1 MSTSQS
7 VRRPNAEWCN
17 LLQLNPS
24 QQPVLDYPKLLEEF
38 DSRIGKATSIHIGT
52 HLNPDGDA
60 LGCALAVAHYVT
72 LSGKKAQVYCHDPAP
87 PYLSFLPGSET
98 IINQPPESPP
108 DLAIVVDLEALDRLG
123 KLKDHFAQASSLII
137 IDHHIPHEAPGD
149 MRIVD
154 PTAPA
159 TAAILADLWEHSQ
172 HQMTPEIAECLLT
185 GVVTDTGSFRY
196 PNTTP
201 HTLNIAA
208 RLLEAGADIAKISET
223 VYQSRDLPAVK
234 LLGAALERMQLE
246 SDERIAYVSLPLSIY
261 DKVGAK
267 EADTEG
273 IVNELLSIKSVQIAA
288 TIRESKSGK
297 IRASLRSRGDID
309 VAAAA
314 QQMGGGG
321 HKNAAGISV
330 ETTLQQAEK
339 QIVELLKKCL
349 DSS

>member
-1 MSTSQS
+1 
-7 VRRPNAEWCN
+7 
-17 LLQLNPS
+17 
-24 QQPVLDYPKLLEEF
+24 
-38 DSRIGKATSIHIGT
+38 
-52 HLNPDGDA
+52 
-60 LGCALAVAHYVT
+60 
-72 LSGKKAQVYCHDPAP
+72 
-87 PYLSFLPGSET
+87 
-98 IINQPPESPP
+98 
-108 DLAIVVDLEALDRLG
+108 
-123 KLKDHFAQASSLII
+123 
-137 IDHHIPHEAPGD
+137 
-149 MRIVD
+149 
-154 PTAPA
+154 
-159 TAAILADLWEHSQ
+159 
-172 HQMTPEIAECLLT
+172 
-185 GVVTDTGSFRY
+185 
-196 PNTTP
+196 
-201 HTLNIAA
+201 
-208 RLLEAGADIAKISET
+208 
-223 VYQSRDLPAVK
+223 
-234 LLGAALERMQLE
+234 MQLE

-261 DKVGAK
+261 EKVGAK